1 MKTFFKIGLSCFI
14 GGVICTTMAIL
25 FTPNLWW
32 FGIIAGFAAGYISFE
47 FKEVFQAI
55 PRAYALTKEI
65 TTCIFTEL
73 LDRVK
78 AFYKNVW
85 LIKYYPFLYP
95 IILSITVWMV
105 LFYLVKSVINTQ
117 ALGNGEIMMLC
128 LLAACYSMAYFTF
141 SYFLGNGFIALG
153 STGEKKYFY
162 HPDYNLHER
171 QKCKEECET
180 IGLTLAPLTPINV
193 LRWYLKGIPIFIP
206 LAFRDTLKFIK
217 KFYKRSFI
225 KFKNFFIFGGRF
237 FMTFIKIIHSN
248 KRLLCGIDAVIGGVA
263 SYTFL
268 AKEYNTFF
276 VILFGGLIG
285 AAWGILNWELVS
297 KRIFKVHINKV
308 SI

>member
-1 MKTFFKIGLSCFI
+1 MKIFFKIGLSCFI
-14 GGVICTTMAIL
+14 GGIICTAMAIL

-47 FKEVFQAI
+47 FKEACQAI
-55 PRAYALTKEI
+55 PRAYVLTKEI

-73 LDRVK
+73 LDRIR

-85 LIKYYPFLYP
+85 LIKYHPFLYP
-95 IILSITVWMV
+95 IIFSITVWVV
-105 LFYLVKSVINTQ
+105 LCYLVKSVINTQ
-117 ALGNGEIMMLC
+117 HLIKGEIMILY
-128 LLAACYSMAYFTF
+128 LVGAGYSMAYYIF

-162 HPDYNLHER
+162 PPDYNLDER
-171 QKCKEECET
+171 LKYKEECET

-206 LAFRDTLKFIK
+206 QFIK
-217 KFYKRSFI
+217 KIYKRSFI
-225 KFKNFFIFGGRF
+225 KLKNFFIFGGRF
-237 FMTFIKIIHSN
+237 FVTFIKIIHSN

-268 AKEYNTFF
+268 AEESNTFF

-308 SI
+308 SV